1 MRDPSPTEPRDVLPA
16 EALLAEA
23 LRSEALM
30 TEALR
35 PEGPLWEEATP
46 AAVEPVLG
54 AVVVTGTDTGVGKTI
69 VTAAI
74 AAAATAAGRS
84 VAVVKPAQTGTA
96 EGDEPDAATVARL
109 AEPVTVRTLASFPD
123 PLAPLAAA
131 RVAGEDPLTAV
142 MAQLALRTIVEDHD
156 LTLIE
161 GAGGLL
167 VPMGEG
173 GWTILDL
180 AAALGAT
187 VVVVA
192 RPGLGTLN
200 HTALTLQ
207 ALEHREVPAA
217 VVIGSWPAEPELVHR
232 TNLHDLA
239 GDLAGAVP
247 EGAGALAPA
256 LFRRESPHW
265 LAPLLHGR
273 FDPVAFRSHS
283 R

>member
-1 MRDPSPTEPRDVLPA
+1 VSDPYPAEPRDVLPA
-16 EALLAEA
+16 EALLADALHCEA
-23 LRSEALM
+23 LLS
-30 TEALR
+30 
-35 PEGPLWEEATP
+35 EEATP
-46 AAVEPVLG
+46 ATTEPMLG

-74 AAAATAAGRS
+74 AAAATAAGRR

-131 RVAGEDPLTAV
+131 RVAGEDALTAV
-142 MAQLALRTIVEDHD
+142 MAQLALRTIIEDHD
-156 LTLIE
+156 VTLIE

-173 GWTILDL
+173 GWTVLDL

-187 VVVVA
+187 AVVVA

-207 ALEHREVPAA
+207 ALAHREVPAA

-247 EGAGALAPA
+247 EGAGALSPA
-256 LFRRESPHW
+256 LFRREAPHW
-265 LAPLLHGR
+265 LAPVLHGR

>member
-1 MRDPSPTEPRDVLPA
+1 VSEPLDALFVEELP
-16 EALLAEA
+16 
-23 LRSEALM
+23 
-30 TEALR
+30 
-35 PEGPLWEEATP
+35 GPLSGP
-46 AAVEPVLG
+46 IVI
-54 AVVVTGTDTGVGKTI
+54 TGTDTGVGKTI

-74 AAAATAAGRS
+74 AAAASAAGQR

-109 AEPVTVRTLASFPD
+109 AEPATVRTLASFPD
-123 PLAPLAAA
+123 ALAPLTAA

-142 MAQLALRTIVEDHD
+142 MAQLAVRAVAEEHD

-167 VPMGEG
+167 VQLGEG

-180 AAALGAT
+180 AAAVNAT
-187 VVVVA
+187 AVVVA
-192 RPGLGTLN
+192 RAGLGTLN

-207 ALEHREVPAA
+207 ALARREVPA
-217 VVIGSWPAEPELVHR
+217 VVVLGAWPAEPELVHR
-232 TNLHDLA
+232 TNLHDLP

-247 EGAGALAPA
+247 EGAGAMDPDV
-256 LFRRESPHW
+256 FRREALHW
-265 LAPLLHGR
+265 LDPRLHGR

>member
-1 MRDPSPTEPRDVLPA
+1 VTTALDALLGLGEELPSPIA
-16 EALLAEA
+16 
-23 LRSEALM
+23 
-30 TEALR
+30 
-35 PEGPLWEEATP
+35 GPI
-46 AAVEPVLG
+46 
-54 AVVVTGTDTGVGKTI
+54 VVTGTDTGVGKTI

-74 AAAATAAGRS
+74 AAAATAAGQR

-109 AEPVTVRTLASFPD
+109 AEPVTTRTLASFPD

-142 MAQLALRTIVEDHD
+142 MAQLAARSVVEDHD
-156 LTLIE
+156 VTLIE

-167 VPMGEG
+167 VPLGEG
-173 GWTILDL
+173 GWTVLDL

-187 VVVVA
+187 AVVVA
-192 RPGLGTLN
+192 RAGLGTLN
-200 HTALTLQ
+200 HTALTLESL
-207 ALEHREVPAA
+207 ARRDVPAL
-217 VVIGSWPAEPELVHR
+217 VVLGAWPAEPELVHR

-247 EGAGALAPA
+247 DGAGAMAPP
-256 LFRRESPHW
+256 LFRREAPHW
-265 LAPLLHGR
+265 LDARLYGR

>member
-1 MRDPSPTEPRDVLPA
+1 
-16 EALLAEA
+16 
-23 LRSEALM
+23 
-30 TEALR
+30 
-35 PEGPLWEEATP
+35 
-46 AAVEPVLG
+46 
-54 AVVVTGTDTGVGKTI
+54 VGKTI

-74 AAAATAAGRS
+74 AAAATAAGQR

-109 AEPVTVRTLASFPD
+109 AEPVTTRTLASFPD

-142 MAQLALRTIVEDHD
+142 MAQLAARSVVEDHD
-156 LTLIE
+156 VTLIE

-167 VPMGEG
+167 VPLGEG
-173 GWTILDL
+173 GWTVLDL

-187 VVVVA
+187 AVVVA
-192 RPGLGTLN
+192 RAGLGTLN
-200 HTALTLQ
+200 HTALTLESL
-207 ALEHREVPAA
+207 ARRDVPAL
-217 VVIGSWPAEPELVHR
+217 VVLGAWPAEPELVHR
-232 TNLHDLA
+232 TNLHDLT

-247 EGAGALAPA
+247 DGAGAMAPP
-256 LFRRESPHW
+256 LFRREAPHW
-265 LAPLLHGR
+265 LDARLYGR